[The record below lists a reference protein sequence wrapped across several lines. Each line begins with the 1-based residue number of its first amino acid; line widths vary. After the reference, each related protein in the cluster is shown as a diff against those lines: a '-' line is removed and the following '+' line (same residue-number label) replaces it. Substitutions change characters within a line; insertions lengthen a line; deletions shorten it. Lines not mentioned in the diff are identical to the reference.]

1 MKTSKSMSVN
11 HERLKPCKQKK
22 KNWNIDLVGILRRA
36 WYDAYLWHLRDIT
49 PHQGNSLVRQNGC
62 WNRSLKKK
70 RKKKVYSFSERLD
83 CPCHWQSL
91 YSNKFLCTPA
101 KHYVYMLFS
110 GSFPAKLDK
119 LFWWYWLITA
129 IVLVLCLLEEHEI
142 LWRGKIMDFR
152 NKNSKIYNWVTEVY
166 TNTTYIHF

>member
-1 MKTSKSMSVN
+1 MSTTNDYNLVNKKRKLKCWSRRDFTKSVIWWLCMTLAWY
-11 HERLKPCKQKK
+11 HTTTRKQPCATKRLLKPFIKK
-22 KNWNIDLVGILRRA
+22 K
-36 WYDAYLWHLRDIT
+36 
-49 PHQGNSLVRQNGC
+49 
-62 WNRSLKKK
+62 KEK

-129 IVLVLCLLEEHEI
+129 IILVLCLLEEHEI
-142 LWRGKIMDFR
+142 LWRGKITDFR

>member
-1 MKTSKSMSVN
+1 MSTTNDYNLVNKKKKLKYWSRRDFTKSVIWCLSMTLAWY
-11 HERLKPCKQKK
+11 HTTPRKQPCATKRLLKPFVK
-22 KNWNIDLVGILRRA
+22 
-36 WYDAYLWHLRDIT
+36 
-49 PHQGNSLVRQNGC
+49 
-62 WNRSLKKK
+62 KKK
-70 RKKKVYSFSERLD
+70 RNKKVYSFSERLD

-142 LWRGKIMDFR
+142 LWRGKITDFR